1 MDHAR
6 FDAITSGVG
15 IETRQAIMLQYRFLK
30 MLEFLGLPLI
40 SAPTPHGKGVSV
52 RKVRAMD
59 RTLKKYAQM
68 DELVRILRAIADEC
82 RGGVLQRV
90 SFLRTAFD
98 CQKFVPVSR
107 LGCTRDEAMRWHREY
122 VVQYTRDLLEACR
135 RGEYDNLAEITMFL
149 EGSADQR
156 MFEVPI
162 SLEELGTSQEELER
176 LKRIKSLML

>member
-1 MDHAR
+1 
-6 FDAITSGVG
+6 
-15 IETRQAIMLQYRFLK
+15 
-30 MLEFLGLPLI
+30 
-40 SAPTPHGKGVSV
+40 
-52 RKVRAMD
+52 
-59 RTLKKYAQM
+59 
-68 DELVRILRAIADEC
+68 
-82 RGGVLQRV
+82 
-90 SFLRTAFD
+90 
-98 CQKFVPVSR
+98 
-107 LGCTRDEAMRWHREY
+107 MRWHREY